1 MAYVIPD
8 PLPWNTLAGPLA
20 AAEDAL
26 ARLDERL
33 AASPIREGWIS
44 RTHFLDACA
53 SLWLQGELVH
63 VEDLVLH
70 DARMDQRAPPHELT
84 RAHAV
89 LRARCRIAAAEP
101 GWATSRSGL
110 AVLSQGR
117 EQDAPDVPTGEPTR
131 SHEPDEERGGEGA
144 FDAEAF
150 AT

>member
-8 PLPWNTLAGPLA
+8 PLPWTALAGPLA

-33 AASPIREGWIS
+33 GASPIREGWVS
-44 RTHFLDACA
+44 RTHFVDACA

-63 VEDLVLH
+63 LEDLVLH
-70 DARMDQRAPPHELT
+70 DAGMDLRAPTHELT

-89 LRARCRIAAAEP
+89 LRTRRRIAIADP

-110 AVLSQGR
+110 AALSTGR
-117 EQDAPDVPTGEPTR
+117 VG
-131 SHEPDEERGGEGA
+131 
-144 FDAEAF
+144 
-150 AT
+150 